1 MEKLEYVFS
10 IPHQHCSVNINAIW
24 EINRITM
31 KNILLMLPL
40 CVGLA
45 ACDYTPQNSE
55 TAEGSSIG
63 ATGGI
68 KFTHEELSPKRHM
81 LVVTAAP
88 GIGET
93 EGSIRQRIHQF
104 SIRFSA
110 KTCPG
115 QYQFVND
122 PNMTQSFA
130 GGFMRRTQTY
140 VFDCT

>member
-1 MEKLEYVFS
+1 MNMNKNTLS
-10 IPHQHCSVNINAIW
+10 I
-24 EINRITM
+24 
-31 KNILLMLPL
+31 LPL
-40 CVGLA
+40 CLALA
-45 ACDYTPQNSE
+45 ACDYTPQNAVI
-55 TAEGSSIG
+55 AENSSIG

-68 KFTHEELSPKRHM
+68 KFTHEEISPKRHM

-110 KTCPG
+110 KTCPE
-115 QYQFVND
+115 QYEFVND
-122 PNMTQSFA
+122 PNMNQSLA
-130 GGFMRRTQTY
+130 AGFMRRTQTY